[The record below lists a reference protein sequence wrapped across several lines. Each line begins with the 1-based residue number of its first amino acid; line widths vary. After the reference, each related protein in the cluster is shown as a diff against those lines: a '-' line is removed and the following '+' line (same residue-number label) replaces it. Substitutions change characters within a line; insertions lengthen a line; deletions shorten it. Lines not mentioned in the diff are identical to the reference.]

1 MFGFRNKRRTEPEC
15 NAPSPGVTCSGEHV
29 DRKVETLSPEVLT
42 RLYLKRVHGFCRTL
56 LRDER
61 DAEDACQEVFLTVV
75 RRWDQLE
82 SVQKPLPWLMKVA
95 RLTCLWVRRKR
106 RTESTIQ
113 ESEIDAPLDPAPPL
127 EPGEDLGR
135 VREALVHLPER
146 YQAVLVMH
154 YQQGMSHEEIADS
167 MELSRG
173 TLRVLLH
180 RAVMRLRQELRK
192 KTCAR

>member
-1 MFGFRNKRRTEPEC
+1 MIEKT
-15 NAPSPGVTCSGEHV
+15 
-29 DRKVETLSPEVLT
+29 VETLSPEALT
-42 RLYLKRVHGFCRTL
+42 RLYLKRVHGFCRTM

-61 DAEDACQEVFLTVV
+61 DAEDACQEVFLTVL
-75 RRWDQLE
+75 RRWDQLG

-106 RTESTIQ
+106 RKDVAFEET
-113 ESEIDAPLDPAPPL
+113 EIDASYDPGPPV
-127 EPGEDLGR
+127 EPGEDVSR
-135 VREALVHLPER
+135 VMEATERLPER

-154 YQQGMSHEEIADS
+154 YQQGMSQEEIAEA

-173 TLRVLLH
+173 ALRVLLH
-180 RAVMRLRQELRK
+180 RAVMRLRQEVRK

>member
-1 MFGFRNKRRTEPEC
+1 MIE
-15 NAPSPGVTCSGEHV
+15 NAV
-29 DRKVETLSPEVLT
+29 DSLSPEALS
-42 RLYLKRVHGFCRTL
+42 RLYLKRIYGFCRTM

-61 DAEDACQEVFLTVV
+61 DAEDACQEVFLTVL
-75 RRWDQLE
+75 RRWDQLG

-106 RTESTIQ
+106 RKDVAIQ
-113 ESEIDAPLDPAPPL
+113 EAEIDASYDPGPPI
-127 EPGEDLGR
+127 EPGEDVSRVLEAAGR
-135 VREALVHLPER
+135 LPER

-154 YQQGMSHEEIADS
+154 YQQGMNQEEIAEA

-173 TLRVLLH
+173 ALRVLLH
-180 RAVMRLRQELRK
+180 RAVMRLRQEVRK

>member
-1 MFGFRNKRRTEPEC
+1 MIEP
-15 NAPSPGVTCSGEHV
+15 GL
-29 DRKVETLSPEVLT
+29 DTLTPEALS

-75 RRWDQLE
+75 RRWDQLG
-82 SVQKPLPWLMKVA
+82 SLRQPLPWLMKVA

-106 RTESTIQ
+106 RSEGEIR
-113 ESEIDAPLDPAPPL
+113 EAEIDAAYDPGPPI
-127 EPGEDLGR
+127 EPGAELGK
-135 VREALVHLPER
+135 VREAMERLPER
-146 YQAVLVMH
+146 YQAVLAMH
-154 YQQGMSHEEIADS
+154 YQQEMSQEEIAEA

-173 TLRVLLH
+173 ALRVLLH

-192 KTCAR
+192 KPCAR